1 MELYK
6 DENTENTKWEG
17 EAIGKNG
24 QYGNPYQQCQNHQ
37 KVTAADANTKY
48 KEKEKHGKKKI
59 YRQRR

>member
-6 DENTENTKWEG
+6 DESTENTKSEG
-17 EAIGKNG
+17 EAKGKNG

-37 KVTAADANTKY
+37 KVTPADANTKY